1 MKLTTHTDY
10 ALRLLIYLAVRSDKM
25 PATVQAAATH
35 YGISSNHLAK
45 VAQTLVQLGY
55 VASLRGRGGGLRLQR
70 PAEEIRIGTLVRQTE
85 NLELLECFG
94 PNSSCPIEPGCR
106 LKNVLWKAQ
115 QAFLEILDG
124 YVLADLAGN
133 EQELRLLLS
142 ASPVQ
147 SL

>member
-10 ALRLLIYLAVRSDKM
+10 ALRLLIYLSIRNDEM
-25 PATVQAAATH
+25 PATVQAAASH
-35 YGISSNHLAK
+35 YGISNHHLAK

-55 VASLRGRGGGLRLQR
+55 VASHRGRGGGLRLQCH
-70 PAEEIRIGTLVRQTE
+70 AEKINIGALVRQTE

-106 LKNVLWKAQ
+106 LKNALWKAQ
-115 QAFLEILDG
+115 QAFLETLDG
-124 YVLADLAGN
+124 YVLADLTGN
-133 EQELRLLLS
+133 EQELRILLF

-147 SL
+147 ST